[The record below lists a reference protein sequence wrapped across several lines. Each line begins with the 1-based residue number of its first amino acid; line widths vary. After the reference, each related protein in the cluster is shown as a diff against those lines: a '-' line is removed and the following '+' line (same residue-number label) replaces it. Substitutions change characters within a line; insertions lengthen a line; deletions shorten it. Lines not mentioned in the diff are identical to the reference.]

1 MHRAS
6 VALPP
11 PELPEVMRADTDIT
25 TEPAHVSPALSKSLA
40 PSTSTACE
48 FSNLFIF
55 LKKLISF
62 FFSVNEA
69 LEAETLEKLMENKL
83 VREKKQEL
91 ERKLEALRKK
101 QDKERQRL
109 TGDPDKSRAKYYTNK
124 LVKRLSSKNMD
135 LGLSAHESSDYS
147 EEETARA
154 GGSMPRSQSERL
166 LSACREHVNQER
178 DIREKYMESIFA
190 TVEKLMKASQAHQIK
205 VLRAVQERETAD
217 MMRKLQATRR
227 EEVKALSKVHKD
239 KDEMVR
245 IKREVDSAMVE
256 KGVRE
261 RERLTSLYE
270 RKRGDLERQHEQV
283 RQSLEDEKARV
294 SFMLLSK
301 LVFFAYFQFSVVDKF
316 FEIMIQGV
324 LGWKRKSRHRRLR
337 SFSRLQLEIL
347 RLFISSQSAKLIG
360 IELLAVQIEIF
371 LLFFR
376 FR

>member
-1 MHRAS
+1 
-6 VALPP
+6 
-11 PELPEVMRADTDIT
+11 
-25 TEPAHVSPALSKSLA
+25 
-40 PSTSTACE
+40 
-48 FSNLFIF
+48 
-55 LKKLISF
+55 
-62 FFSVNEA
+62 
-69 LEAETLEKLMENKL
+69 MEYK
-83 VREKKQEL
+83 VIREKKQEL
-91 ERKLEALRKK
+91 ERKLEAMRKK

-154 GGSMPRSQSERL
+154 VGSMPRSQSERL
-166 LSACREHVNQER
+166 LSACREHVSQER
-178 DIREKYMESIFA
+178 DIREKYMESIFT
-190 TVEKLMKASQAHQIK
+190 TVEKLMKASQAQQIK

-294 SFMLLSK
+294 SFI
-301 LVFFAYFQFSVVDKF
+301 D
-316 FEIMIQGV
+316 
-324 LGWKRKSRHRRLR
+324 
-337 SFSRLQLEIL
+337 
-347 RLFISSQSAKLIG
+347 
-360 IELLAVQIEIF
+360 
-371 LLFFR
+371 
-376 FR
+376 